1 MPTPAF
7 APPVGAEGTAEW
19 TVGPEHLAE
28 ALGNPGVRVLA
39 TPMLLDVMEMA
50 AHHALLPFLPSDW
63 VTLGLSV
70 QLEHL
75 KPTPPGFR
83 VRARAVITEVDRQRV
98 AFSVEVYDDLE
109 LVGRGR
115 HERFCLPR
123 ATFLDRVRAKIAARS
138 SPGR

>member
-1 MPTPAF
+1 MHPDTF

-19 TVGPEHLAE
+19 TVGAEHLAE

-39 TPMLLDVMEMA
+39 TPMLLDLMEMA
-50 AHHALLPFLPSDW
+50 AHQAVTPFLPADW
-63 VTLGLSV
+63 VTLGMTA

-75 KPTPPGFR
+75 RPTPPGFR
-83 VRARAVITEVDRQRV
+83 VRARAVITHVDRQRV

-123 ATFLDRVRAKIAARS
+123 ATFLERVQAKSSARS
-138 SPGR
+138 SPER